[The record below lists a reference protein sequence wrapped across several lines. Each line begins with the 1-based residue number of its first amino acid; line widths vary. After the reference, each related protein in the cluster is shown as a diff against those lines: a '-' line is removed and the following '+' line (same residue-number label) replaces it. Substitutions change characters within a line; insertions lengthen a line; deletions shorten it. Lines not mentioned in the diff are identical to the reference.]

1 MQDNKTDHETG
12 TSRSPRLKRL
22 GRGLVSL
29 TSFSVN
35 VGLAAAAVIVGV
47 TTIQMR
53 AEEKPQVDTSP
64 LAEVQV
70 FMPDRQGGYA
80 VQRTFAGRIEPARQ
94 TDLAFEL
101 SGTVLEIAVDEGDPV
116 ARGDVIARLDTRSLE
131 AERRRQL
138 ANRLAVES
146 DRELAELT
154 LNRRQKLQ
162 EAGHAST
169 ETLDRA
175 RLALNRLDATLSQID
190 AAIETIEISLD
201 KSVLRAPFAGRIG
214 ARVLDEGATVS
225 PGQPALTL
233 LESARPQVRIGLP
246 PRVAARLER
255 NRTFD
260 IRLGSRSL
268 QAVFLGLRPDLQTR
282 TRTIEALFQV
292 QDDTRLPGF
301 GDLAELTL
309 EEWIEAD
316 GYWVPM
322 AALKEGPRG
331 LWTVLAIA
339 DAETETAPSQGSGL
353 VIVREAVEVLQ
364 TDEARAFVRGTITAG
379 TRIVAGGVHRVV
391 AGQHVQLAETGS

>member
-1 MQDNKTDHETG
+1 MKSNKTDLETG
-12 TSRSPRLKRL
+12 VDRKSPLKRF

-35 VGLAAAAVIVGV
+35 VGLAAAAVMVGV

-53 AEEKPQVDTSP
+53 AEEKPQVDAAP

-70 FMPDRQGGYA
+70 FLPERQSGYA

-101 SGTVLEIAVDEGDPV
+101 AGTVLEITVDEGDPV

-154 LNRRQKLQ
+154 LARRQKLQ
-162 EAGHAST
+162 QAGHVST
-169 ETLDRA
+169 QTFDQA
-175 RLALNRLDATLSQID
+175 RLALSRLDATLAQID
-190 AAIETIEISLD
+190 AALETIDINLD
-201 KSVLRAPFAGRIG
+201 KSVLRAPFPGHVG
-214 ARVLDEGATVS
+214 ARALDEGATVA
-225 PGQPALTL
+225 PGQAALTL

-246 PRVAARLER
+246 PRVAEALQR
-255 NRTFD
+255 NETFD
-260 IRLGSRSL
+260 IRVGSRNL
-268 QAVFLGLRPDLQTR
+268 KAGLAGLRPDLQTR
-282 TRTIEALFQV
+282 TRTIEALFEMEVETQ
-292 QDDTRLPGF
+292 LPGF

-309 EEWIEAD
+309 EEWIETD
-316 GYWVPM
+316 GYWVPV

-331 LWTVLAIA
+331 LWTVLAIT
-339 DAETETAPSQGSGL
+339 DAETGLAPAVGSDL
-353 VIVREAVEVLQ
+353 VVVREAVEVLQ
-364 TDEARAFVRGTITAG
+364 TDEKRAFVRGTITAD
-379 TRIVAGGVHRVV
+379 TRIVAGGIHRVV
-391 AGQHVQLAETGS
+391 AGQQVQLAESGS